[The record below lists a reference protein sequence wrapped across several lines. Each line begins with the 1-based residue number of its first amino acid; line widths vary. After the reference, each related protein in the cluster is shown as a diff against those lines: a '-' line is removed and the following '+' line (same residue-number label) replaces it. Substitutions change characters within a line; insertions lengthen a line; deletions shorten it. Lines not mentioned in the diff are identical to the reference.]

1 MVFNKNHSTSSH
13 TRKSLHQISTAWFTV
28 LLGTSIRGGRSN
40 IMGWAAQ
47 FSLPTVQ
54 IITMVLPIKITIRH
68 PTHVITPLIST
79 AWVTVLFGI
88 NTRRGTDVLRHLH

>member
-1 MVFNKNHSTSSH
+1 
-13 TRKSLHQISTAWFTV
+13 
-28 LLGTSIRGGRSN
+28 
-40 IMGWAAQ
+40 MGWAAQ

-79 AWVTVLFGI
+79 AWVTVLYIWYISIRGGHRCIEAPSSNDSTLHYHPRKNI
-88 NTRRGTDVLRHLH
+88 NKNHPSTTQVDHAP